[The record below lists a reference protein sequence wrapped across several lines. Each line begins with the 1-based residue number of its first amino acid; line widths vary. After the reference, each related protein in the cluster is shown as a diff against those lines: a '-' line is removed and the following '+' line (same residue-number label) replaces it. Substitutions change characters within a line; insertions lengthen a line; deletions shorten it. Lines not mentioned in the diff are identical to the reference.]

1 LSSFLKISHPLSA
14 NSDGASANIFPCLS
28 VAFLIYVRSIMLA
41 KVLSSAVFGIDA
53 YVVEVEVD
61 IAQGL
66 PTFATVG
73 LPEGA
78 VKESKDRVKA
88 AVKNCGYDFP
98 SRRITVNLAPADIKK
113 EGAAFDLPMAIGILA
128 ATEVVQKEKL
138 SQYFI
143 LGELSLDGQ
152 VKPIKGT
159 LPIAVTARD
168 AELRGLLLPRENSKE
183 AAVVKGI
190 NILPVDTLSDC
201 VQFLNGNLPID
212 PVEVD
217 LDEIFKTE
225 MNYPVDF
232 NDVKGQE
239 HVKRCLEVAAA
250 GGHNV
255 IMIGPPGSGK
265 TMLAKRLPT
274 ILPDMNFEESL
285 ETTKIHSVMGLIPL
299 DSALIVTRPFRSPH
313 HTISD
318 AGLIGGGQIP
328 KPGEVSLSHNGVLF
342 LDELP
347 EFKKNVLEVMRQPL
361 EEEKVTIARAATSL
375 TYPARFMLVAAM
387 NPCPCGYYSDPNN
400 ECSCTIPQ
408 IQRYRS
414 KISGPLM
421 DRIDIHIEVP
431 SVKYRDLASREA
443 GKSSREIKKRIDSA
457 RRVQLNRF
465 KGLKIYCNA
474 QMTNRHIK
482 KFCQIDEASQKLLEM
497 AIDKFGLSARAYTRI
512 LKVARTIADLE
523 GQENVQ
529 PAHLSEAIQYRSLD
543 RTLMA

>member
-1 LSSFLKISHPLSA
+1 MLSRILSST
-14 NSDGASANIFPCLS
+14 
-28 VAFLIYVRSIMLA
+28 
-41 KVLSSAVFGIDA
+41 VFGIDA

-66 PTFATVG
+66 PAFATVG

-88 AVKNCGYDFP
+88 AVKNSGYDFP
-98 SRRITVNLAPADIKK
+98 ARRITVNLAPADIKK
-113 EGAAFDLPMAIGILA
+113 DGTAFDLPMAIGILA
-128 ATEVVQKEKL
+128 AMEVVAKTKL
-138 SQYFI
+138 DHYFI

-152 VKPIKGT
+152 IKRIKGT
-159 LPIAVTARD
+159 LPVSVAARD
-168 AELRGLLLPRENSKE
+168 AGIRGILLPRENSKE
-183 AAVVKGI
+183 AAVVKGVD
-190 NILPVDTLSDC
+190 ILPVDTLSDC
-201 VQFLNGNLPID
+201 VEFLNGNLHID

-217 LDEIFKTE
+217 LDELFKTE
-225 MNYPVDF
+225 LNYPVDF
-232 NDVKGQE
+232 YDVKGQE

-250 GGHNV
+250 GGHNI

-274 ILPDMNFEESL
+274 ILPDMNFEESI
-285 ETTKIHSVMGLIPL
+285 ETTKIHSVMGLIPP
-299 DSALIVTRPFRSPH
+299 DSALIAVRPFRSPH
-313 HTISD
+313 HTVSD

-347 EFKKNVLEVMRQPL
+347 EFRKNVLEVMRQPL
-361 EEEKVTIARAATSL
+361 EEERVTISRAATSL

-387 NPCPCGYYSDPNN
+387 NPCPCGYYSDLSH
-400 ECSCTIPQ
+400 ECTCTIPQ

-431 SVKYRDLASREA
+431 AVKYRDLASRDA
-443 GKSSREIKKRIDSA
+443 GEPSKEIKSRVDAA
-457 RRVQLNRF
+457 RKIQLTRF
-465 KGLKIYCNA
+465 KGMKVYCNA

-482 KFCQIDEASQKLLEM
+482 KFCQIDDTSQRLLET

-512 LKVARTIADLE
+512 LKVARTIADLDN
-523 GQENVQ
+523 QENIH

-543 RTLMA
+543 RNLIA